1 MKKLWAV
8 LLSTVL
14 LASCAS
20 GTTSG
25 NSSVT
30 SGDTDPANAR
40 LLDVRQGVS
49 ATEIKIGATIVQA
62 GIFAFVGVP
71 YGNFYKSFVEY
82 INSGTD
88 PEYAQALGG
97 RKLVAQIYDDEGDG
111 AKGKTY
117 VQKLINDDKVFAI
130 VGLLGTWNL
139 VAAQND
145 LIDSGIPSVYFG
157 TGSSAQM
164 FEPAVDNER
173 YLMGVQPLY
182 KTEGRLMYLRS
193 VYQFGA
199 NVKTIGVIH
208 SASDDGLSIKSGIE
222 TQFALDTRP
231 NKPRVIYQQVSTSVA
246 AEMTSQIDAI
256 RTADVIIAAGNQAY
270 FKATYAAAQTN
281 AATRGKPII
290 TTYVNIAP
298 AAMPEEA
305 VVPGNSEIYGA
316 AWVVFGETAGSSTD
330 ADRRLKDYAEFV
342 KIVDANVGGHIPNAE
357 KELYKANAYAMSS
370 FVAIKMFFE
379 GLKRLQAE
387 GKEIT
392 AKNYLLAMEK
402 GRLPVAIS
410 GGVNY
415 AGGERIGLDSLSFVK
430 YQRPTTPGALAAA
443 GSFVE
448 VSPMTS
454 IEELV
459 KALS

>member
-1 MKKLWAV
+1 MKKLWTLV
-8 LLSTVL
+8 LSTAL
-14 LASCAS
+14 LASCAGS
-20 GTTSG
+20 SS
-25 NSSVT
+25 SSVT
-30 SGDTDPANAR
+30 SSGPQEDPANAR

-62 GIFAFVGVP
+62 GSFAFVGVP
-71 YGNFYKSFVEY
+71 YGNFYKSFVAY
-82 INSGTD
+82 INSGAD
-88 PEYAQALGG
+88 PEYTTALGG

-145 LIDSGIPSVYFG
+145 LIESGIPSVYFG

-199 NVKTIGVIH
+199 NVKTIGVVH

-222 TQFALDTRP
+222 AQYALDTRA
-231 NKPRVIYQQVSTSVA
+231 NKPRIIYQQVATSVA
-246 AEMTSQIDAI
+246 AEMTSQIEAI
-256 RTADVIIAAGNQAY
+256 KTADVIIAAGNQAY

-281 AATRGKPII
+281 ASTRGKPII
-290 TTYVNIAP
+290 TTYVNISP
-298 AAMPEEA
+298 AGMPDEA
-305 VVPGNSEIYGA
+305 VVLGNSEIYGA
-316 AWVVFGETAGSSTD
+316 AWVVFGETAGSSAD
-330 ADRRLKDYAEFV
+330 ADRRLKDYAEYV
-342 KIVDANVGGHIPNAE
+342 KIIDANVGGHIPTAE
-357 KELYKANAYAMSS
+357 KEAYKGNAYAMSS

-379 GLKRLQAE
+379 GLKRLQASNQ
-387 GKEIT
+387 EIT

-402 GRLPVAIS
+402 DRLPVAIS

-415 AGGERIGLDSLSFVK
+415 AGGTRIGLDSLSFVK
-430 YQRPTTPGALAAA
+430 YQRPTTPGALAAT
-443 GSFVE
+443 GSFLE

-454 IEELV
+454 IDELV

>member
-1 MKKLWAV
+1 MKKLWSLV
-8 LLSTVL
+8 LSTAL
-14 LASCAS
+14 LASCA
-20 GTTSG
+20 TTSTT
-25 NSSVT
+25 SS
-30 SGDTDPANAR
+30 SISSSAQDPANAK

-49 ATEIKIGATIVQA
+49 ATEIKIGATIVQVGA
-62 GIFAFVGVP
+62 FAAVGVP
-71 YGNFYKSFVEY
+71 YGNFYKSFVAY
-82 INSGTD
+82 INSGAD
-88 PEYAQALGG
+88 PEYTKALGG
-97 RKLVAQIYDDEGDG
+97 RKLVASIYDDEGDG

-139 VAAQND
+139 VAAKND
-145 LIDSGIPSVYFG
+145 LVEAGIPSVYFG

-208 SASDDGLSIKSGIE
+208 SASDDGLSLKAGIE
-222 TQFALDTRP
+222 AQFALDTRA

-246 AEMTSQIDAI
+246 AEMTSQIEAI
-256 RTADVIIAAGNQAY
+256 KTADVIIAAGNQAY

-281 AATRGKPII
+281 ASTRGKPIL

-298 AAMPEEA
+298 TNMPEEA
-305 VVPGNSEIYGA
+305 VVPGNSDIYGA
-316 AWVVFGETAGSSTD
+316 AWVIFGETAGSSTE
-330 ADRRLKDYAEFV
+330 ADRRLKDYNEYV
-342 KIVDANVGGHIPNAE
+342 KIVDANVGGHIPADQ
-357 KELYKANAYAMSS
+357 KELYKVNAYAMSS
-370 FVAIKMFFE
+370 FVAIKMFIE
-379 GLKRLQAE
+379 GLKRLQAS
-387 GKEIT
+387 GQEIT
-392 AKNYLLAMEK
+392 GKNYLLAMEK
-402 GRLPVAIS
+402 ERLPVAIS

-415 AGGERIGLDSLSFVK
+415 SGGTRIGLDSLSFVR
-430 YQRPTTPGALAAA
+430 YQKPTTPGALAAT
-443 GSFVE
+443 GTFIE

-454 IEELV
+454 IDELV